1 MGDKT
6 SLKDSS
12 DILIIDDDKVMA
24 LVNKKKLKQVQF
36 RSTPI
41 ICGNGKEALELL
53 HKELADRSE
62 LLILLDLNM
71 PVMNGWEF
79 LKVIQGQ
86 PFADKLHVV
95 VVSSS
100 AHKDELIEALDHKQ
114 VIGFCQKPLN
124 LQNLKEITGLKEVQ
138 PFIEP
143 AVKPELKTESGCL
156 VKNQHMYQT
165 PGPISDPAGENAS
178 FSQG

>member
-1 MGDKT
+1 MCDKT
-6 SLKDSS
+6 KLKDSF
-12 DILIIDDDKVMA
+12 DILIIDDDKLMA
-24 LVNKKKLKQVQF
+24 IVNQKKLKQVPF
-36 RSTPI
+36 RSSPI

-53 HKELADRSE
+53 HKDLADRSG
-62 LLILLDLNM
+62 LLVFLDLNM

-79 LKVIQGQ
+79 LKGIQGQ

-124 LQNLKEITGLKEVQ
+124 LENLKELTSLKEVQ
-138 PFIEP
+138 PFIER
-143 AVKPELKTESGCL
+143 AGKFDLKTESGSL
-156 VKNQHMYQT
+156 VQSQ
-165 PGPISDPAGENAS
+165 PAY
-178 FSQG
+178 